1 MQFQRL
7 TIIILM
13 IVLFAVGPFS
23 MADQS
28 AFTTSN
34 VFNGRMWLLM
44 GTSQKTSHLSGI
56 QEGIQL
62 CIDQIKQDLHI
73 PQDLM
78 TEMEESGIFDRRR
91 LLFSSQGI
99 TAIQTRINFF
109 YRDSANLQIPIMEAY
124 RQVTLELNFA
134 STEKLQNNLSN
145 LRHKY
150 K

>member
-134 STEKLQNNLSN
+134 STEELQNNLSN

>member
-99 TAIQTRINFF
+99 TAIQNRINFF

-134 STEKLQNNLSN
+134 STEELQNNLSN

>member
-34 VFNGRMWLLM
+34 VFNGRMWLSM

-109 YRDSANLQIPIMEAY
+109 YRDSANLRIPIMEAY

-134 STEKLQNNLSN
+134 STEELQNNLSN

>member
-28 AFTTSN
+28 TFTTSN

-134 STEKLQNNLSN
+134 STEELQNNLSN